1 MEYEITGDNLQL
13 VTLHVQGG
21 ETVYAEAGAMN
32 HMSSNMDMQA
42 KAKGGL
48 QYFRLPIVP
57 SMHNFIQ
64 S

>member
-13 VTLHVQGG
+13 VTLHLQGG

-48 QYFRLPIVP
+48 MKGFKRMV
-57 SMHNFIQ
+57 SGESFFIA
-64 S
+64 